1 MASRRPRSPSS
12 PRRNDENRVSAV
24 RARIHV
30 VAAILLAA
38 ACRSEKSP
46 LASQGA
52 RGPVPGVSAAPPPA
66 ESPMTQAELPTTD
79 GALALGNLDA
89 EIAGLERD
97 VAKDP
102 SLDRAGALVEGLASR
117 GQFLGRLADYERAAA
132 LADAAV
138 ARSGNDAR
146 AYAMRAKARAIFHR
160 FGDARADLDPRA
172 ALRAPAP
179 LAQRPAILQA
189 EGRYDEALTIRHRL
203 SEQKA
208 DLSSLASEASVLAD
222 MGETD

>member
-1 MASRRPRSPSS
+1 
-12 PRRNDENRVSAV
+12 
-24 RARIHV
+24 
-30 VAAILLAA
+30 
-38 ACRSEKSP
+38 
-46 LASQGA
+46 
-52 RGPVPGVSAAPPPA
+52 
-66 ESPMTQAELPTTD
+66 MTQAELPTTD

-160 FGDARADLDPRA
+160 FGDARADLDRVE
-172 ALRAPAP
+172 ALGAPAP
-179 LAQRPAILQA
+179 LAQRAAILQA

-222 MGETD
+222 MGESVAVRSGVALVSAGPHVGENRKTDAGPRAPRGRMLARPWVRTRGLAPRLAVAG